1 MSLKQNDVLSETL
14 QEVVNEN
21 AEKAMLLREK
31 VMEKV
36 EDFDLEGAMDLISSY
51 TETTN
56 TFWNMWERELK
67 GDTPDGKD
75 VIKDIFPT
83 KEEIKEQRED
93 AEYAEDAE
101 RDKERVLEKAR
112 I

>member
-1 MSLKQNDVLSETL
+1 MSNKTNDQVSETL

-36 EDFDLEGAMDLISSY
+36 ENFDLEGAMDLISSY
-51 TETTN
+51 TETNN

-83 KEEIKEQRED
+83 KEDRED
-93 AEYAEDAE
+93 EEYANAAE
-101 RDKERVLEKAR
+101 RDKERELEKAR